1 MLQLIQANLSR
12 QIRAL
17 ELLSSLLEEEFAALM
32 DRRPQDVS
40 VLELSLQDLMR
51 QLVAERYQLR
61 RLISA
66 GYPGMERMR
75 DILAEL
81 PAETAAKLSADL
93 ADMDKAE
100 QLCAMQADKNR
111 QLALGLFDQSMQLLT
126 HLHSAIQPKRGD
138 VYGKRGRYAK
148 PPQGNASFFSGRL

>member
-61 RLISA
+61 RFISVD
-66 GYPGMERMR
+66 YPGLERLR
-75 DILAEL
+75 DIMAKL
-81 PAETAAKLSADL
+81 PVEMAAKLSADL
-93 ADMDKAE
+93 AEMDKAE

-138 VYGKRGRYAK
+138 AYGKRGRYTK
-148 PPQGNASFFSGRL
+148 PPQANASFFSGRL

>member
-12 QIRAL
+12 QVCAL

-32 DRRPQDVS
+32 GRQPQDVS
-40 VLELSLQDLMR
+40 VLELSVQDLMR
-51 QLVAERYQLR
+51 QLVVERMQLR
-61 RLISA
+61 RFIGA
-66 GYPGMERMR
+66 GYPGLERMR
-75 DILAEL
+75 DVMAKL

-93 ADMDKAE
+93 ANMDRSE

-126 HLHSAIQPKRGD
+126 HLHQAIQPSKGD
-138 VYGKRGRYAK
+138 VYGKRGRFTK
-148 PPQGNASFFSGRL
+148 PPQGQASFFSGRL